1 MRNINGINLDY
12 DFFYKDFK
20 EVLNYLEIDGVVIK
34 NRDGVGITTSNVIE
48 INLQKAYE
56 IRVKCYDKEGLD
68 EMRKKYFKKNLRVA
82 D

>member
-1 MRNINGINLDY
+1 MRNINGINLDS
-12 DFFYKDFK
+12 DFFHKEFK

-34 NRDGVGITTSNVIE
+34 HRAGIGKFPPNVIE

-56 IRVKCYDKEGLD
+56 IKVKCYDKEGLD
-68 EMRKKYFKKNLRVA
+68 EMRNKYFKKNLRVV